1 VSAPTRDPQHLSI
14 GEVLSSLHDEFP
26 DVTVSKIRFL
36 ESQGLID
43 PERTPSG
50 YRRFYAADVERL
62 RWILV
67 QQRDHFLPLRVIKQR
82 LDRYGPQGAPPLTTN
97 GDQPAATATTRHA
110 PTSPTRAT
118 SRPAPRAA
126 PGPARRSSSSALTL
140 PLDEL
145 EEPEETDLVAVPVT
159 PPDAGAGHTRE
170 ELCRESGLAAGAL
183 EELESYGLVAPTGGV
198 GDDARYDDDA
208 VEISRVAAVFYRH
221 AVRAR
226 HLRMYQHIA
235 EREAE
240 LFIQA
245 LILYRR
251 QRNPAARARLEADLV
266 QLGQAGARLRALM
279 LRRVLRDA
287 WPE

>member
-1 VSAPTRDPQHLSI
+1 MSLPTRDPQHLSI

-67 QQRDHFLPLRVIKQR
+67 QQRDHFLPLRVIKER
-82 LDRYGPQGAPPLTTN
+82 LDHYGPQGAPPLTN
-97 GDQPAATATTRHA
+97 GDQPAKVATPRPPAA
-110 PTSPTRAT
+110 PPPKPVRPTRRVST
-118 SRPAPRAA
+118 
-126 PGPARRSSSSALTL
+126 SALTL
-140 PLDEL
+140 PLEAVS
-145 EEPEETDLVAVPVT
+145 EREQTNLVAPPVPVEEH
-159 PPDAGAGHTRE
+159 AHTRE
-170 ELCRESGLAAGAL
+170 ELCKTAGLGPGAL
-183 EELESYGLVAPTGGV
+183 EELESYGLVEPTSGV
-198 GDDARYDDDA
+198 GEHALYDDDA
-208 VEISRVAAVFYRH
+208 VEIARVASTFYRH

-226 HLRMYQHIA
+226 HLRMYQHFA

-251 QRNPAARARLEADLV
+251 QRNPAARARLEGDLAD
-266 QLGQAGARLRALM
+266 LGQAGARLRALM
-279 LRRVLRDA
+279 LRRALRDA
-287 WPE
+287 WKE

>member
-14 GEVLSSLHDEFP
+14 GEVLSSLHNEFP

-67 QQRDHFLPLRVIKQR
+67 QQRDHFLPLRVIKER
-82 LDRYGPQGAPPLTTN
+82 LDHYGPQGAPPLTN
-97 GDQPAATATTRHA
+97 GDQPNQPVA
-110 PTSPTRAT
+110 PATRA
-118 SRPAPRAA
+118 PAPA
-126 PGPARRSSSSALTL
+126 PKPVRPARRVSTSALRL
-140 PLDEL
+140 PLDAVS
-145 EEPEETDLVAVPVT
+145 EPEETDVVAPPTPVEER
-159 PPDAGAGHTRE
+159 GYTRE
-170 ELCRESGLAAGAL
+170 ELCKEAGLGPGTL
-183 EELESYGLVAPTGGV
+183 EELESFGLVEPASGG
-198 GDDARYDDDA
+198 GANALYDDDA
-208 VEISRVAAVFYRH
+208 VAIARVASTFYRH

-226 HLRMYQHIA
+226 HLRMYQHFA
-235 EREAE
+235 ENEAE

-251 QRNPAARARLEADLV
+251 QRNPAARARLEGDLSE
-266 QLGQAGARLRALM
+266 LGQAGARLRALM
-279 LRRVLRDA
+279 LRRALRDA
-287 WPE
+287 WRE

>member
-1 VSAPTRDPQHLSI
+1 VSLPTRDPQHLSI
-14 GEVLSSLHDEFP
+14 GEVLSSLHSEFP

-67 QQRDHFLPLRVIKQR
+67 QQRDHFLPLRVIKER
-82 LDRYGPQGAPPLTTN
+82 LDHYGPQGAPPLTN
-97 GDQPAATATTRHA
+97 GDQPAKAAT
-110 PTSPTRAT
+110 P
-118 SRPAPRAA
+118 RPAA
-126 PGPARRSSSSALTL
+126 PAPPKPVRPARRVSTSALTL
-140 PLDEL
+140 PLEAVS
-145 EEPEETDLVAVPVT
+145 EPEETDLVAPT
-159 PPDAGAGHTRE
+159 PPVEEHGHTRE
-170 ELCRESGLAAGAL
+170 ELCKAAGLGPGAL
-183 EELESYGLVAPTGGV
+183 EELESYGLVAPTSGV
-198 GDDARYDDDA
+198 GEHALYDDDA
-208 VEISRVAAVFYRH
+208 VEIARVASTFYRH

-226 HLRMYQHIA
+226 HLRMYQHFA

-245 LILYRR
+245 LVLYRR
-251 QRNPAARARLEADLV
+251 QRNPAARARLEGDLAD
-266 QLGQAGARLRALM
+266 LGQAGARLRALM

-287 WPE
+287 WQE

>member
-14 GEVLSSLHDEFP
+14 GEVLASLHDEFP

-50 YRRFYAADVERL
+50 YRRFYAADIERL
-62 RWILV
+62 RWILS
-67 QQRDHFLPLRVIKQR
+67 QQRDHFLPLRVIKER
-82 LDRYGPQGAPPLTTN
+82 LDHYGPQGAPPLTN
-97 GDQPAATATTRHA
+97 GDQPSTAPTAT
-110 PTSPTRAT
+110 
-118 SRPAPRAA
+118 RPATPPAVK
-126 PGPARRSSSSALTL
+126 PVKPVKPARPTASSALTL
-140 PLDEL
+140 PLDEIS
-145 EEPEETDLVAVPVT
+145 EPEETDLVAPPAPVEE
-159 PPDAGAGHTRE
+159 GGHTRE
-170 ELCRESGLAAGAL
+170 ELCKAAGLGPGAL
-183 EELESYGLVAPTGGV
+183 EELQSYGLVEPASGAGA
-198 GDDARYDDDA
+198 DAIYDDDA
-208 VEISRVAAVFYRH
+208 VEIARVASTFYRH

-226 HLRMYQHIA
+226 HLRMYQHFA

-251 QRNPAARARLEADLV
+251 QRNPAARARLEGDLA

-279 LRRVLRDA
+279 LRRALRDA
-287 WPE
+287 WRE

>member
-1 VSAPTRDPQHLSI
+1 
-14 GEVLSSLHDEFP
+14 VLSSLHDEFP

-82 LDRYGPQGAPPLTTN
+82 LDHYGPQGAPLLTTNN
-97 GDQPAATATTRHA
+97 GDQPAAAPTTRHT
-110 PTSPTRAT
+110 PTPSPTRAT
-118 SRPAPRAA
+118 SPPAPRAA
-126 PGPARRSSSSALTL
+126 PGPARRASSSALTL
-140 PLDEL
+140 PLEEL
-145 EEPEETDLVAVPVT
+145 EEPEETDLVGVPVT
-159 PPDAGAGHTRE
+159 PPAADAGHTRE
-170 ELCRESGLAAGAL
+170 ELCRESGLAPAAL
-183 EELESYGLVAPTGGV
+183 EELESYGFVAPAGGV

-208 VEISRVAAVFYRH
+208 VEVASVAAVFYRH

-251 QRNPAARARLEADLV
+251 PRNPAARARLEADLV

>member
-1 VSAPTRDPQHLSI
+1 MSAPTRDPQHLSI

-67 QQRDHFLPLRVIKQR
+67 QQRDHFLPLRVIKER
-82 LDRYGPQGAPPLTTN
+82 LDHYGPQGAPPLPN
-97 GDQPAATATTRHA
+97 GDQPTKAAA
-110 PTSPTRAT
+110 PATRA
-118 SRPAPRAA
+118 PAPVPKPAR
-126 PGPARRSSSSALTL
+126 PARRVSTSALTL
-140 PLDEL
+140 PLEAVS
-145 EEPEETDLVAVPVT
+145 EPEETDLVAPPTPVEEH
-159 PPDAGAGHTRE
+159 GYTRE
-170 ELCRESGLAAGAL
+170 ELCKTAGLGPGTL
-183 EELESYGLVAPTGGV
+183 EELESYGLVEPTSGAG
-198 GDDARYDDDA
+198 AHALYNDDA
-208 VEISRVAAVFYRH
+208 VEIARVASTFYRH

-226 HLRMYQHIA
+226 HLRMYQHFA

-251 QRNPAARARLEADLV
+251 QRNPAARARLEGDLADL
-266 QLGQAGARLRALM
+266 GRAGARQRALM
-279 LRRVLRDA
+279 LRRALRDA
-287 WPE
+287 WRE

>member
-1 VSAPTRDPQHLSI
+1 VSLPTRDPQHLSI

-50 YRRFYAADVERL
+50 YRRFYTADVERL

-67 QQRDHFLPLRVIKQR
+67 QQRDHFLPLRVIKER
-82 LDRYGPQGAPPLTTN
+82 LDHYGPQGAPPLTN
-97 GDQPAATATTRHA
+97 GDQPTKAATPA
-110 PTSPTRAT
+110 TRA
-118 SRPAPRAA
+118 PAPSA
-126 PGPARRSSSSALTL
+126 PKPARPARRVSTSALTL
-140 PLDEL
+140 PLEAVS
-145 EEPEETDLVAVPVT
+145 EPAPTNLVAPPVPVEEH
-159 PPDAGAGHTRE
+159 GHTRE
-170 ELCRESGLAAGAL
+170 ELCKAAGLGPGAL
-183 EELESYGLVAPTGGV
+183 EELESYGLVAPTSGV
-198 GDDARYDDDA
+198 GEHARYDDDA
-208 VEISRVAAVFYRH
+208 LEIARVASTFYRH

-226 HLRMYQHIA
+226 HLRMYQHFA

-251 QRNPAARARLEADLV
+251 QRNPAARARLEGDLSD
-266 QLGQAGARLRALM
+266 LGQAGARLRALM
-279 LRRVLRDA
+279 LRRALLDA
-287 WPE
+287 WQE